1 MLVLGVKVRE
11 TSVFVLQGGK
21 AIAEVVVSGVDKNQ
35 VRIGFQAPMSIEFR
49 RSEFVTNEQ
58 AQAYRSQL

>member
-58 AQAYRSQL
+58 ANIYRSQL